1 METNNINF
9 MAQKEAAAK
18 TADTEKEQEQHK
30 YNIVMQKAFMECWI
44 EALND
49 PIGTRVIIETDIQG
63 YRQTW
68 TDKEGNTHEYDE
80 YFMID
85 GSDGER
91 RNQDGKWMWSSSEG
105 RNTDAYINADE
116 VLPRALSVI
125 SSGRVTAIYN
135 DVY

>member
-1 METNNINF
+1 METKNTNNN
-9 MAQKEAAAK
+9 
-18 TADTEKEQEQHK
+18 TANNKSEQEQSK
-30 YNIVMQKAFMECWI
+30 ARTVLQKAFMECWI

-63 YRQTW
+63 RQTW
-68 TDKEGNTHEYDE
+68 TDKEGHTHLYNE

-91 RNQDGKWMWSSSEG
+91 RNQDGKWMWSSSTG
-105 RNTDAYINADE
+105 RDTDAYINADE

-125 SSGRVTAIYN
+125 TSGRVTAIYN